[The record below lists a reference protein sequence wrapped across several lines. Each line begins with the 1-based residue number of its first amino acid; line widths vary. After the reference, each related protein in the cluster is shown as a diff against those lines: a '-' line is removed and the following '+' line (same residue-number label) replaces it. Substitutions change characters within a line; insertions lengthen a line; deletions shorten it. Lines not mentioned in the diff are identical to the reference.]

1 MRRPT
6 RRVLPAA
13 LLAAAVLAP
22 VAPATAAE
30 LLYTVGPQN
39 RLLAFGSDAPGALG
53 GGEAIYGLG
62 AGERIVDLDLR
73 PRTEELYGVST
84 AGRLYRINPGS
95 GRALAVGTAP
105 FSPALESPL
114 LGADFDGVAD
124 RVAVLT
130 DTDQPLRV
138 NPNDGFATDE
148 GRLAYAADDVKAGVN
163 PHITATAFTSSVAE
177 ARTNDQYA
185 IDDVQRTLVRF
196 DPAAPSVLRPGAP
209 LTVRSIAL
217 PHVVGPVGFDIA
229 SDGRAYVSLR
239 EEAGGPPFL
248 FRVDLATAALTPLG
262 PIGPLTSRLRTAGL
276 AAAGQVPDDTLPP
289 LVVAAAP
296 ESQRLANVV
305 RRGLRFELSCD
316 ESCTVVASL
325 RIRDQVLA
333 RDVLQVAGAGKGR
346 LRFAV
351 NAASAR
357 RIVRSQF
364 RRITLRLV
372 VTDAAG
378 NRRVQSEN
386 VTLVP

>member
-6 RRVLPAA
+6 RRVLPAV
-13 LLAAAVLAP
+13 LLTAAVLAP

-130 DTDQPLRV
+130 DTDQHLRV

-148 GRLAYAADDVKAGVN
+148 GRVAYAADDVKAGVN

-196 DPAAPSVLRPGAP
+196 DPDAPSVLRTVAP

-229 SDGRAYVSLR
+229 SDGRAYVSLP
-239 EEAGGPPFL
+239 EGAGGP
-248 FRVDLATAALTPLG
+248 
-262 PIGPLTSRLRTAGL
+262 
-276 AAAGQVPDDTLPP
+276 
-289 LVVAAAP
+289 
-296 ESQRLANVV
+296 
-305 RRGLRFELSCD
+305 
-316 ESCTVVASL
+316 
-325 RIRDQVLA
+325 
-333 RDVLQVAGAGKGR
+333 
-346 LRFAV
+346 
-351 NAASAR
+351 
-357 RIVRSQF
+357 
-364 RRITLRLV
+364 
-372 VTDAAG
+372 
-378 NRRVQSEN
+378 
-386 VTLVP
+386 

>member
-1 MRRPT
+1 MRRPS
-6 RRVLPAA
+6 RLVLPVVP
-13 LLAAAVLAP
+13 LAAPALVPA
-22 VAPATAAE
+22 APATAAE

-39 RLLAFGSDAPGALG
+39 RLLAFGSDAPGALS

-130 DTDQPLRV
+130 DTDQHLRV

-163 PHITATAFTSSVAE
+163 PHIAATAFTPSVAE
-177 ARTNDQYA
+177 ARSNDQYA
-185 IDDVQRTLVRF
+185 IDDVQRTLVRV
-196 DPAAPSVLRPGAP
+196 DPENPALLHTVAP
-209 LTVRSIAL
+209 LTVRSVDL
-217 PHVVGPVGFDIA
+217 PKVLGPVGFDIA
-229 SDGRAYVSLR
+229 SDGRAYLSFR
-239 EEAGGPPFL
+239 GEAGGPLFL
-248 FRVDLATAALTPLG
+248 FRVDVATGALSPLG
-262 PIGPLTSRLRTAGL
+262 PIGPLTGRVRTTGL
-276 AAAGQVPDDTLPP
+276 AAAGQVPEDTLPP

-316 ESCTVVASL
+316 ETCTVVASL

-333 RDVLQVAGAGKGR
+333 RDVLQLAGAGKGR
-346 LRFAV
+346 LRFGV
-351 NAASAR
+351 TAATAR

>member
-6 RRVLPAA
+6 RLVLPVV
-13 LLAAAVLAP
+13 LLAAAALVPA
-22 VAPATAAE
+22 APASAAE

-95 GRALAVGTAP
+95 GRALAVGTGP

-114 LGADFDGVAD
+114 LSADFDGVAD

-130 DTDQPLRV
+130 DTDQDLRV
-138 NPNDGFATDE
+138 NPNDGFAADQ
-148 GRLAYAADDVKAGVN
+148 GRLTYAADDVKAGVN
-163 PHITATAFTSSVAE
+163 PHIAATAFTPSVAE
-177 ARTNDQYA
+177 ARSNDQYA
-185 IDDVQRTLVRF
+185 IDDVQRTLVRV
-196 DPAAPSVLRPGAP
+196 DPADPSMLHTVAP
-209 LTVRSIAL
+209 LTVRSIDL

-239 EEAGGPPFL
+239 EEAGGPPLL

-316 ESCTVVASL
+316 ESC
-325 RIRDQVLA
+325 
-333 RDVLQVAGAGKGR
+333 
-346 LRFAV
+346 
-351 NAASAR
+351 
-357 RIVRSQF
+357 
-364 RRITLRLV
+364 
-372 VTDAAG
+372 
-378 NRRVQSEN
+378 
-386 VTLVP
+386 